1 MFICGKNFFKDKH
14 LNEIRLFE
22 IQLNRFSTSRLFSH
36 EAPFFVAEIFDN
48 GKYKKHATNKIRSSR
63 PKVFCK
69 KGVLKNFAKF
79 TGKHLCQSFFFNK
92 VAALR
97 PAILLKKTL
106 AQMFSCEFCEVYKST
121 FFHRTLLVAASVK
134 YNFILK

>member
-69 KGVLKNFAKF
+69 KGVLKNFAEF
-79 TGKHLCQSFFFNK
+79 IGKHLCQSFFFNK

-97 PAILLKKTL
+97 PAILLKKKL
-106 AQMFSCEFCEVYKST
+106 RHRCFPVSFEKFIRDS
-121 FFHRTLLVAASVK
+121 FFIEHVWWLL
-134 YNFILK
+134 L